1 MHKARGF
8 TVVEV
13 MMVVVILGV
22 IAALAVVGM
31 SGYLRHA
38 KTAEA
43 TRSLGNIE
51 VGSRAQFAKAT
62 YLGAGDGPA
71 VHMFCPSTG
80 LVPPTVPKAQ
90 KVKADASLW
99 MEPTWKCLMFSIN
112 DPQYYAYKYTANGE
126 NGAAARYTA
135 AAMGDLDGDDVL
147 SSFELRGRGSVSG
160 EAERE
165 GLTITNE
172 DE

>member
-1 MHKARGF
+1 MSRRGF
-8 TVVEV
+8 TLVEV

-22 IAALAVVGM
+22 ISVLATVGM

-43 TRSLGNIE
+43 TRALGNIE
-51 VGSRAQFAKAT
+51 IGSRAQFAKAT

-71 VHMFCPSTG
+71 VHKFCPTG
-80 LVPPTVPKAQ
+80 ERVPATVPRAEKT
-90 KVKADASLW
+90 KVDGALW
-99 MEPTWKCLMFSIN
+99 STPTWKCLMFSIN
-112 DPQYYAYKYTANGE
+112 DPQYYAYTYTSNDGV
-126 NGAAARYTA
+126 GVAARYTA
-135 AAMGDLDGDDVL
+135 TANGDLDGDDTL
-147 SSFELRGRGSVSG
+147 STFELKGRGSESG

-165 GLTITNE
+165 GMTITNE